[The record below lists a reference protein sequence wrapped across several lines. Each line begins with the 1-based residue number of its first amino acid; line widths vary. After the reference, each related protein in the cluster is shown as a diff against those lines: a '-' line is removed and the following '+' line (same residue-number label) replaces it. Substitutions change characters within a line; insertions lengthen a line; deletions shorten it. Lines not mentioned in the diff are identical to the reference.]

1 MLLQLESKAFD
12 GGRIMQLTIDVTQ
25 STNIIDDFEL
35 LCSAYEALT
44 SLCQGHECTS
54 AVIDDA
60 GNVLSILNIIQREL
74 IEKLAKTKA

>member
-1 MLLQLESKAFD
+1 
-12 GGRIMQLTIDVTQ
+12 MQLTIDVSQ

-44 SLCQGHECTS
+44 MLCQGHECTS

-74 IEKLAKTKA
+74 IEKLAKTKI